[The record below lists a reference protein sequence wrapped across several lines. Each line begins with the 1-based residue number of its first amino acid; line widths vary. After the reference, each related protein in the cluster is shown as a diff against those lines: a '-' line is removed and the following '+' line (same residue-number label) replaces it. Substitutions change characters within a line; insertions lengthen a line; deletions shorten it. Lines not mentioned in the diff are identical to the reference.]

1 MKIEIAFNSE
11 YLDFAISD
19 EYSRSNY
26 TAIIKEAFKARGKIY
41 LTVNPPIN
49 RDFIFLNIFQKNR
62 RDEYSMF
69 LDNYVFKYINI
80 EKEEDY
86 KDFKILNDD
95 GELHIEEGT
104 DPSTNEHT
112 ITCTFNKLNISKNE
126 ANVTYFFK
134 VVDNETHY
142 YEESYKTIAVM
153 ESPFVVVYK
162 RNPEDNNGQIT
173 LKAKGDIA
181 NWVYLQVIAQIQQDT
196 ILEYVAYDGEYFL
209 RPPKEGSDGSGSSG
223 GITTQTFL
231 IVGGILLLLIIGL
244 VVVVF
249 IFQQRNKSLLNQ
261 VKHVSFQQSAQ
272 NSGSADPNLLLQKNQ
287 Q

>member
-1 MKIEIAFNSE
+1 
-11 YLDFAISD
+11 
-19 EYSRSNY
+19 
-26 TAIIKEAFKARGKIY
+26 
-41 LTVNPPIN
+41 
-49 RDFIFLNIFQKNR
+49 
-62 RDEYSMF
+62 MF
-69 LDNYVFKYINI
+69 LYNYVFKYINI

-86 KDFKILNDD
+86 VDYKILYDD
-95 GELHIEEGT
+95 GELGIEEGT
-104 DPSTNEHT
+104 DPTTGEHT
-112 ITCTFNKLNISKNE
+112 ISCTFNRINVTKSQ

-142 YEESYKTIAVM
+142 YEESYKTIAIM

-162 RNPEDNNGQIT
+162 RNPEDDNGKIT
-173 LKAKGDIA
+173 LKAKGEIA

-196 ILEYVAYDGEYFL
+196 ILEYVAYEGKYFL
-209 RPPKEGSDGSGSSG
+209 RPSIGGGDGSNTSS
-223 GITTQTFL
+223 GITTQTFV

-272 NSGSADPNLLLQKNQ
+272 NTGSADPNLLLQKNQ
-287 Q
+287 